1 MAVAKGGFI
10 FNEAAVNQL
19 QISECKD
26 SEFAF
31 LTGGRKLQKGCFYV
45 VFPQYTF
52 DKAVMGNNSATI
64 VAWEITLRGVVNCI
78 DMSVNQFRRSFFQ
91 EGGDMPDI
99 DVVKNDD
106 GAIRGSVSLSAHNLD
121 GVFPLRG
128 VITPDGKKA
137 KAVTECFICAVLDDK
152 TYWEPTLKRDK
163 KNSSIWN
170 YETYSVQVGKGKA
183 TKNVTKVKATSK
195 AYPFIKQIEIDQLV
209 EAINKSGLA
218 TIAKEDLVD
227 LMTAPAVYDKLAYK
241 G

>member
-10 FNEAAVNQL
+10 FNEAAVNSL

-31 LTGGRKLQKGCFYV
+31 LTGGRKLQKGCFYI

-52 DKAVMGNNSATI
+52 DKEVMGNKSATI
-64 VAWEITLRGVVNCI
+64 VAWEISLRGAVTCI

-91 EGGDMPDI
+91 EGGDMPDVDI
-99 DVVKNDD
+99 VKNDD

-121 GVFPLRG
+121 GQFPLRG
-128 VITPDGKKA
+128 VIAPDGKKA
-137 KAVTECFICAVLDDK
+137 KAVTDCFVCAVLDDK
-152 TYWEPTLKRDK
+152 TYWEPTLKRNK
-163 KNSSIWN
+163 KKPGIWD
-170 YETYSVQVGKGKA
+170 YETIPVKVKGQKDP
-183 TKNVTKVKATSK
+183 VLKVKATSK
-195 AYPFIKQIEIDQLV
+195 AYPFIKQTDVDHLV

-218 TIAKEDLVD
+218 TIEKEDIVD

>member
-10 FNEAAVNQL
+10 FNEAAINNL

-31 LTGGRKLQKGCFYV
+31 LTGGRKLQKGCFYI

-52 DKAVMGNNSATI
+52 DKDVMGNKSATI
-64 VAWEITLRGVVNCI
+64 VAWEISLRGAVNCI

-91 EGGDMPDI
+91 EGGDMPDV

-106 GAIRGSVSLSAHNLD
+106 GAIRGSMSLSAHNLD
-121 GVFPLRG
+121 GQFPLRG
-128 VITPDGKKA
+128 VIAPDGKKA
-137 KAVTECFICAVLDDK
+137 KAVTECFVCAVLDDK
-152 TYWEPTLKRDK
+152 TYWEPTLKRNK
-163 KNSSIWN
+163 KKSTIWD
-170 YETYSVQVGKGKA
+170 YETYQVKVKGQK
-183 TKNVTKVKATSK
+183 KPVTKVKATSK
-195 AYPFIKQIEIDQLV
+195 AYPFIKQTDVDQLV